1 MAAAVTLTRVA
12 QLENRATS
20 SRFREKGRK
29 RPEDSRERS
38 GGREELRQRPGARNA
53 RVLSAISI
61 YFASNL
67 HVSPR
72 VSALFRAQHSCGT
85 PSTPLPFVLSRSPL
99 VSLLFFL
106 YIVARTVGELTRN
119 PLVASTHHPPTTT
132 VSRPNHPRVAVLR
145 RGSRSNLLRKITSL
159 WLRCTVQLQ
168 IHGSSCVL
176 QAGKQISGPFLR
188 MRLHLSV

>member
-85 PSTPLPFVLSRSPL
+85 PSTPLPFVLFRPPL

-119 PLVASTHHPPTTT
+119 PLVAPTHHPPTTI
-132 VSRPNHPRVAVLR
+132 VSRANTPPRRCSSPWISLESATENYEPLVEVHGPASDPRLFVC
-145 RGSRSNLLRKITSL
+145 TS
-159 WLRCTVQLQ
+159 
-168 IHGSSCVL
+168 
-176 QAGKQISGPFLR
+176 SG
-188 MRLHLSV
+188 

>member
-29 RPEDSRERS
+29 RREDSRERS
-38 GGREELRQRPGARNA
+38 GRREELRQRPGARNA

-85 PSTPLPFVLSRSPL
+85 PSTPLPLVLSRSPL

-132 VSRPNHPRVAVLR
+132 VSRPNTPPRRCSSPWISLESATENYEPLVEVHGPASD
-145 RGSRSNLLRKITSL
+145 SRLFVCTS
-159 WLRCTVQLQ
+159 
-168 IHGSSCVL
+168 
-176 QAGKQISGPFLR
+176 SG
-188 MRLHLSV
+188 